1 MMMTTP
7 VDAANASLEVSV
19 IVPARNEEASVK
31 ACLESLVGQEGVDFE
46 LIVVDDGSTDRT
58 RDVAQS
64 FSRVDVIEARLLPPG
79 WSGKSNAMFSGAQQ
93 ACGQWLLFT
102 DADTVH
108 KPGSLARSLDEAKR
122 FGVALLSYSP
132 EQEVR
137 GFWAKAVMAVI
148 FGELACA
155 YRPKEVCDPSKSVAA
170 ANGQYLLIRRGTY
183 LELAERAEVHASLL
197 EDVAVAKAVKQSG
210 DRIRFRLA
218 ADAVRTRMY
227 RNFAE
232 LRDGWTKNLALLF
245 LAPGRLAVQRLFEF
259 IAIVGGGAATAVF
272 FGRGQILPAILA
284 AAVAGGVY
292 SSFLGRVRKAHFD
305 WGASLAALFGLPL
318 FSWLLLRSRRAHL
331 RGKVVWKGRT
341 YGKIHGSSM
350 NLTRP
355 AAEVRQ

>member
-7 VDAANASLEVSV
+7 AEPAKRSPTVSA
-19 IVPARNEEASVK
+19 IVPARNEEGLLA

-46 LIVVDDGSTDRT
+46 VIVVDDESTDRT
-58 RDVAQS
+58 REIAQS
-64 FSRVDVIEARLLPPG
+64 FSGVNVIEARPLPPG

-93 ACGQWLLFT
+93 ARGTWLLFT

-108 KPGSLARSLDEAKR
+108 KPGSLARSLEEAKR

-137 GFWAKAVMAVI
+137 GLWAQAVMTVI

-155 YRPKEVCDPSKSVAA
+155 YRPKDVCDPSKSVAA
-170 ANGQYLLIRRGTY
+170 ANGQYMLILRHRY
-183 LELAERAEVHASLL
+183 LEVADRAEVRASLL
-197 EDVAVAKAVKQSG
+197 EDVAVAKALKQSG
-210 DRIRFRLA
+210 EKIRFRLG

-245 LAPGRLAVQRLFEF
+245 PAPGRLAVERLFEF
-259 IAIVGGGAATAVF
+259 VAILGGAAASVVL
-272 FGRGQILPAILA
+272 FGRGQIVSAILA

-292 SSFLGRVRKAHFD
+292 SSFFARVRKAHFH
-305 WGASLAALFGLPL
+305 WGATLAALFGLPL
-318 FSWLLLRSRRAHL
+318 FSWLLLRSRRAHR
-331 RGKVVWKGRT
+331 RGEVVWKGRT
-341 YGKIHGSSM
+341 YGAASGSF
-350 NLTRP
+350 
-355 AAEVRQ
+355 AD

>member
-1 MMMTTP
+1 
-7 VDAANASLEVSV
+7 
-19 IVPARNEEASVK
+19 
-31 ACLESLVGQEGVDFE
+31 
-46 LIVVDDGSTDRT
+46 
-58 RDVAQS
+58 
-64 FSRVDVIEARLLPPG
+64 
-79 WSGKSNAMFSGAQQ
+79 MFSGAQQ
-93 ACGQWLLFT
+93 ARGLWLLFT

-108 KPGSLARSLDEAKR
+108 KQGSLARSLDEAKR

-148 FGELACA
+148 FGELACT
-155 YRPKEVCDPSKSVAA
+155 YRPKEICDPSKSVAA
-170 ANGQYLLIRRGTY
+170 ANGQYLLIRRDTY
-183 LELAERAEVHASLL
+183 LKIAEPADVRASLL

-245 LAPGRLAVQRLFEF
+245 PEAGRLAVHRLFEF
-259 IAIVGGGAATAVF
+259 VAIVGGAAASVVL
-272 FGRGQILPAILA
+272 FGGGQILPAILA

-292 SSFLGRVRKAHFD
+292 SSFFARVHKAHFD
-305 WGASLAALFGLPL
+305 WGATLAALFGLPL

-341 YGKIHGSSM
+341 YGTQSRSFAG
-350 NLTRP
+350 
-355 AAEVRQ
+355 